1 MIVTFCGHRDVYSSE
16 DRLRQWLKETVREL
30 ISRGADKFYL
40 GGYGAFDRLSAS
52 VVRELRTDH
61 PDIES
66 VLVLAYLDRTLDELD
81 RATYDRTAYP
91 PLEKFP
97 KRFAIVRRNEWMVD
111 ASDVVVSGVTHDWG
125 GAYRTLKYAEKR
137 GKEIIRYAAR

>member
-16 DRLRQWLKETVREL
+16 DRLRRWLKETVREL

-40 GGYGAFDRLSAS
+40 GGYGAFDRQAAS

-91 PLEKFP
+91 PLEKVP